1 MFYLLYGTDEY
12 LIKKNIKKIT
22 EKIETYNINEY
33 DLMESNLKNI
43 LDDAFTISLFSNN
56 RTTIINNSY
65 IFTSATNKPKQDTKI
80 LEKYLTEKSE
90 NIIIFICNEEKL
102 DSRKKI
108 VSLIEKQGKL
118 IDCNKTNI
126 QKEVLDMF
134 ENYKINMN
142 DINFLIDRVGDNLYI
157 LEQEI
162 NKLKIYKNKN
172 YDITRE
178 DIINV
183 TVKSIDIDIFHLI
196 ENIINKNKEKAL
208 ESYHEMIK
216 RGEEP
221 IKIIVMLANQYRLIY
236 QVKVLKNKRI
246 SIYDMINILGKKK
259 YPIELALAKSNNFT
273 LEELINNL
281 SKLADLDYNIKSGK
295 VDKKLG
301 LEMFILEN

>member
-56 RTTIINNSY
+56 RITIINNSY

-118 IDCNKTNI
+118 INCNKTNI

-134 ENYKINMN
+134 GNYKINMN

-162 NKLKIYKNKN
+162 NKLKIYKDRN
-172 YDITRE
+172 YDITKE

-208 ESYHEMIK
+208 ESYYEMIK

-236 QVKVLKNKRI
+236 QVKVLKNKRM